1 MFEIEVQVIR
11 LVKAFNPQT
20 TSLLSLRNHSLHK
33 KSNKKLI
40 GRLSMTEDTNTLK
53 FFIKRF
59 TTYIIH
65 YTQT

>member
-1 MFEIEVQVIR
+1 MLSKVIQPSNDFPFKFKKP
-11 LVKAFNPQT
+11 LIAQ
-20 TSLLSLRNHSLHK
+20 K

-40 GRLSMTEDTNTLK
+40 GRLSMTKDTNTLK